1 MLDDVVFSPSNI
13 TLDNLTAL
21 AKKSARIAE
30 QRACEISELADG
42 ALAFSREL
50 YSSGMGIYEILSL
63 VAEGFS
69 ATDDTTDGCELALGS
84 AHSGFISSFDRAEL
98 ALLFVDRLRSAGI
111 SISPRDLLPSVE
123 RDGRIVY
130 VKNALADEAY
140 DVFTADIEN
149 PTVSYAASLKDAADA
164 VASGAASYCL
174 LPLEERGGSRLAP
187 VSEIIFRR
195 DLRICG
201 ITPVFGFDGNADMK
215 YALASKAFSIPEIY
229 EDDDRYLEIC
239 LDVSGEVTLSE
250 ILTAADLLQ
259 ILPYRVNTVVFY
271 TEDGQ
276 KTNYSIVFKGEGK
289 DYSDL
294 LIYLTLFCGTYV
306 PIGIYKNLE

>member
-1 MLDDVVFSPSNI
+1 MINKEFSTPFD
-13 TLDNLTAL
+13 TNLYNLRSLSSEAGIL
-21 AKKSARIAE
+21 SLR
-30 QRACEISELADG
+30 RSCEISEMCDISLAIAKDYYKDG
-42 ALAFSREL
+42 L
-50 YSSGMGIYEILSL
+50 GIYEILSIISEDL
-63 VAEGFS
+63 PLARGNSDQAVISDRVTFS
-69 ATDDTTDGCELALGS
+69 SLFLERIRALG
-84 AHSGFISSFDRAEL
+84 ISLTEESFLPA
-98 ALLFVDRLRSAGI
+98 ARLSE
-111 SISPRDLLPSVE
+111 SF
-123 RDGRIVY
+123 VY
-130 VKNALADEAY
+130 VKNHLSDEAY
-140 DVFTADIEN
+140 DVFSQEFSD
-149 PTVSYAASLKDAADA
+149 PRVRYVSTIKEAVKAVNDGDAT
-164 VASGAASYCL
+164 YCL
-174 LPLEERGGSRLAP
+174 LPLEERGGARLST
-187 VSEIIFRR
+187 VTELIFGN
-195 DLRICG
+195 DLKIDSV
-201 ITPVFGFDGNADMK
+201 TPVFGQDGCADMK

-250 ILTAADLLQ
+250 ILTAADLLK